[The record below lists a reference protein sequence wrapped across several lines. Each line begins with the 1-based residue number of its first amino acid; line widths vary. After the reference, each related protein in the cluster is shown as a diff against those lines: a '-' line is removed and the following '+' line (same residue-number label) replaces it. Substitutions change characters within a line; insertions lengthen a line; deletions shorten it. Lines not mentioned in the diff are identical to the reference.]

1 MLDAV
6 FHFERLLCRQVMVPR
21 GEVDFLTIDST
32 LPECIELARKTQ
44 HTRYPLCRGS
54 LDEVLGIVH
63 VKDLMGRAPG
73 EKTDLLS
80 ISRPANHV
88 PETKRIHELLNEMQR
103 SHQHMAIVVDE
114 HGSTAGVITLENI
127 LEEIV
132 GSVQDEFD
140 RERPDFR
147 REDSHTYV
155 VRGSTVLGRL
165 NREMGLELKEPGVN
179 TLSGL
184 LAARLGRFPE
194 KSDLIQLQGAVA
206 EVLSVTGSQADQVR
220 LKLEKRE
227 GEH

>member
-1 MLDAV
+1 
-6 FHFERLLCRQVMVPR
+6 
-21 GEVDFLTIDST
+21 
-32 LPECIELARKTQ
+32 
-44 HTRYPLCRGS
+44 
-54 LDEVLGIVH
+54 VLGIIH
-63 VKDLMGRAPG
+63 VKDLMGIAPG
-73 EKTDLLS
+73 ETTDLLS

-88 PETKRIHELLNEMQR
+88 PETKRIHELLTEMKR

-140 RERPDFR
+140 REHPAFL
-147 REDSHTYV
+147 REGPHTYV
-155 VRGSTVLGRL
+155 VRGSSVLEKL
-165 NREMGLELKEPGVN
+165 NREMELQIREPGVN

-194 KSDLIQLQGAVA
+194 KGDLIQLPGAVA
-206 EVLSVTGSQADQVR
+206 EVLSVKGSQAEQVR
-220 LKLEKRE
+220 LTLEKRE